1 MANQLNVT
9 SLDTED
15 LKQSLISFVQEK
27 PEFSDIDYEGSAINT
42 IVDLLVYNTSFTS
55 YQANM
60 VANESFLDTAQI
72 RRNVVS
78 HAQKLSYV
86 PKSTTA
92 SRLICDIEV
101 IPVQKTN
108 IPTSIVM
115 DAGTQFIASS
125 DNVSFTFINNA
136 AYVLSYSNVSQSYKA
151 FNVDLYQGQ
160 SITERYTYASESINL
175 SNTNADTETML
186 INVNSTPY
194 TKATSIDEFSNTALV
209 YFLGENQYTQPVIE
223 FGKNILGLEP
233 SDGDIVTITYIATE
247 QDNANGLSNLVP
259 ASTISGYSNIVTT
272 VTTAAYG
279 GSEREDIDSIRFQAP
294 KIYQAQDRALTDT
307 DYIPILKTRFPFI
320 KSAIAWG
327 GETNI
332 PPAYGTV
339 FISILSDSGQIT
351 TSVKQQMVSFLSTK
365 NVGSVTPT
373 IVEPDIFHA
382 NLNITF
388 SYDNRRTNLSFSSL
402 VAAIKNVVTEYN
414 EEISDFGL
422 FLNPSELISRIK
434 MISGITSVDINKL
447 VYKDVNV
454 LNFEN
459 PLYSVNFKNE
469 IHVGSLAIDGFSVAN
484 NSTETKVYDDK
495 LGNVFLSY
503 VDSSSITRVSNI
515 GTIDYKTGEVEFALN
530 IIDGTESL
538 RVFVRPLQDNFY
550 VNQNQIISIDQTDIE
565 LIQITTRGT

>member
-125 DNVSFTFINNA
+125 DNVSFTFINNE

-160 SITERYTYASESINL
+160 RITERYTYASESINL
-175 SNTNADTETML
+175 SNTNADTATML

-247 QDNANGLSNLVP
+247 QDNANGLTNLVP

-272 VTTAAYG
+272 VTTPAYG

>member
-125 DNVSFTFINNA
+125 DNVSFTFINNE

-160 SITERYTYASESINL
+160 RITERYTYASESINL
-175 SNTNADTETML
+175 SNTNADTATML

-307 DYIPILKTRFPFI
+307 DYIPILKTRFSFI

-339 FISILSDSGQIT
+339 FISILGDSGQIT

-373 IVEPDIFHA
+373 IVDPDIFHA

>member
-125 DNVSFTFINNA
+125 DNVSFTFINNE

-160 SITERYTYASESINL
+160 RITERYTYASESINL
-175 SNTNADTETML
+175 SNTNADTATML

-272 VTTAAYG
+272 VTTPAYG

-339 FISILSDSGQIT
+339 FISILGDSGQIT

-382 NLNITF
+382 NLNIIF

>member
-78 HAQKLSYV
+78 HSQKLSYV

-92 SRLICDIEV
+92 SRIICDIEV

-108 IPTSIVM
+108 ISSSIVM

-125 DNVSFTFINNA
+125 ENTSFTFVNKDSF
-136 AYVLSYSNVSQSYKA
+136 VLSYSNVSQSYKA
-151 FNVDLYQGQ
+151 FDVDLYQGQ
-160 SITERYTYASESINL
+160 RITERYTYSGQSINI
-175 SNTNADTETML
+175 SNTNADTSTML

-194 TKATSIDEFSNTALV
+194 TKATSIDQFSNTSLL
-209 YFLGENQYTQPVIE
+209 YFLGENQYTQSVVE

-233 SDGDIVTITYIATE
+233 SDGDIITITYIATE
-247 QDNANGLSNLVP
+247 KDSANGLTNLVP
-259 ASTISGYSNIVTT
+259 ASTISGYSNIITT

-279 GSEREDIDSIRFQAP
+279 GSDRESIESIRFQAP
-294 KIYQAQDRALTDT
+294 KIYQAQDRALTET
-307 DYIPILKTRFPFI
+307 DYIPILKSRFPFI
-320 KSAIAWG
+320 RSAIAWG
-327 GETNI
+327 GEKNI

-339 FISILSDSGQIT
+339 FISILSDRAKISSSI
-351 TSVKQQMVSFLSTK
+351 KQQMVSYLSSK
-365 NVGSVTPT
+365 NVGSITPT
-373 IVEPDIFHA
+373 IVDAVIFNA
-382 NLNITF
+382 NLHIMF
-388 SYDNRRTNLSFSSL
+388 SYDSRSTNLNFSSL
-402 VAAIKNVVTEYN
+402 VVVIKEIVKNYN
-414 EEISDFGL
+414 NEIFDFGL

-434 MISGITSVDINKL
+434 MISGITSVDIEKV
-447 VYKDVNV
+447 VYKDIDV

-459 PLYSVNFKNE
+459 PVYSVNFMNK
-469 IHVGSLAIDGFSVAN
+469 IYAGSLAIDGFSVAN
-484 NSTETKVYDDK
+484 NSTNEKVRDDMQ
-495 LGNVFLSY
+495 GNIVLSY
-503 VDSSSITRVSNI
+503 VDSSSITQTSNI
-515 GTIDYKTGEVEFALN
+515 GTIDYESGKVEFELN
-530 IIDGTESL
+530 IIEGDNL
-538 RVFVRPLQDNFY
+538 RVFVQPLLDNFY
-550 VNQNQIISIDQTDIE
+550 VNQNQVVKIDQSNIE
-565 LIQITTRGT
+565 LIQTNTRGI

>member
-78 HAQKLSYV
+78 HSQKLSYV

-92 SRLICDIEV
+92 SRIICDIEV

-108 IPTSIVM
+108 ISSSIVM

-125 DNVSFTFINNA
+125 ENTSFTFVNKDSF
-136 AYVLSYSNVSQSYKA
+136 VLSYSNVSQSYKA
-151 FNVDLYQGQ
+151 FDVDLYQGQ
-160 SITERYTYASESINL
+160 RITERYTYSGQSINI
-175 SNTNADTETML
+175 SNTNADTSTML

-194 TKATSIDEFSNTALV
+194 TKATSIDQFSNTSLL
-209 YFLGENQYTQPVIE
+209 YFLGENQYTQSVVE

-247 QDNANGLSNLVP
+247 KDSANGLTNLVP
-259 ASTISGYSNIVTT
+259 ASTISGYSNIITT

-279 GSEREDIDSIRFQAP
+279 GSDRESIESIRFQAP
-294 KIYQAQDRALTDT
+294 KIYQAQDRALTET
-307 DYIPILKTRFPFI
+307 DYIPILKSRFPFI
-320 KSAIAWG
+320 RSAIAWG
-327 GETNI
+327 GEKNI
-332 PPAYGTV
+332 PPAYGNV
-339 FISILSDSGQIT
+339 FISILSDRAKISSSI
-351 TSVKQQMVSFLSTK
+351 KQQMVSYLSSK
-365 NVGSVTPT
+365 NVGSITPT
-373 IVEPDIFHA
+373 IVDAVIFNA
-382 NLNITF
+382 NLHIMF
-388 SYDNRRTNLSFSSL
+388 SYDSRSTNLNFSSL
-402 VAAIKNVVTEYN
+402 VVVIKEIVKNYN
-414 EEISDFGL
+414 NEIFDFGL

-434 MISGITSVDINKL
+434 MISGITSVDIEKV
-447 VYKDVNV
+447 VYKDIDV

-459 PLYSVNFKNE
+459 PVYSVNFMNK
-469 IHVGSLAIDGFSVAN
+469 IYAGSLAIDGFSVAN
-484 NSTETKVYDDK
+484 NSTNEKVRDDMQ
-495 LGNVFLSY
+495 GNIVLSY
-503 VDSSSITRVSNI
+503 VDSSSITQTSNI
-515 GTIDYKTGEVEFALN
+515 GTIDYESGKVEFELN
-530 IIDGTESL
+530 IIEGDNL
-538 RVFVRPLQDNFY
+538 RVFVQPLLDNFY
-550 VNQNQIISIDQTDIE
+550 VNQNQVVKIDQSNIE
-565 LIQITTRGT
+565 LIQTNTRGI

>member
-160 SITERYTYASESINL
+160 RITERYTYASESINL
-175 SNTNADTETML
+175 SNTNADTATML

-194 TKATSIDEFSNTALV
+194 TKATSIDEFSNIALV

-339 FISILSDSGQIT
+339 FISILGDSGQIT

-382 NLNITF
+382 NLNIIF

>member
-125 DNVSFTFINNA
+125 DNVSFTFINNE

-160 SITERYTYASESINL
+160 RITERYTYASESINL
-175 SNTNADTETML
+175 SNTNADTATML

-194 TKATSIDEFSNTALV
+194 TKATSIDEFSNIALV

-339 FISILSDSGQIT
+339 FISILGDSGQIT

>member
-78 HAQKLSYV
+78 HSQKLSYV

-92 SRLICDIEV
+92 SRIICDIEV

-108 IPTSIVM
+108 ISSSIVM

-125 DNVSFTFINNA
+125 ENTSFTFVNKDSF
-136 AYVLSYSNVSQSYKA
+136 VLSYSNVSQSYKA
-151 FNVDLYQGQ
+151 FDVDLYQGQ
-160 SITERYTYASESINL
+160 RITERYTYSGQSINI
-175 SNTNADTETML
+175 SNTNADTSTML

-194 TKATSIDEFSNTALV
+194 TKATSIDQFSNTSLL
-209 YFLGENQYTQPVIE
+209 YFLGENQYTQSVVE

-247 QDNANGLSNLVP
+247 KDSANGLTNLVP
-259 ASTISGYSNIVTT
+259 ASTISGYSNIITT

-279 GSEREDIDSIRFQAP
+279 GSDRESIESIRFQAP
-294 KIYQAQDRALTDT
+294 KIYQAQDRALTEN
-307 DYIPILKTRFPFI
+307 DYIPILKSRFPFI
-320 KSAIAWG
+320 RSAIAWG
-327 GETNI
+327 GEKNI
-332 PPAYGTV
+332 PPAYGNV
-339 FISILSDSGQIT
+339 FISILSDRAKISSSI
-351 TSVKQQMVSFLSTK
+351 KQQMVSYLSSK
-365 NVGSVTPT
+365 NVGSITPT
-373 IVEPDIFHA
+373 IVDAVIFNA
-382 NLNITF
+382 NLHIMF
-388 SYDNRRTNLSFSSL
+388 SYDSRSTNLNFSSL
-402 VAAIKNVVTEYN
+402 VVVIKEIVKNYN
-414 EEISDFGL
+414 NEIFDFGL

-434 MISGITSVDINKL
+434 MISGITSVDIEKV
-447 VYKDVNV
+447 VYKDIDV

-459 PLYSVNFKNE
+459 PVYSVNFMNK
-469 IHVGSLAIDGFSVAN
+469 IYAGSLAIDGFSVAN
-484 NSTETKVYDDK
+484 NSTNEKVRDDMQ
-495 LGNVFLSY
+495 GNIVLSY
-503 VDSSSITRVSNI
+503 VDSSSITQTSNI
-515 GTIDYKTGEVEFALN
+515 GTIDYESGKVEFELN
-530 IIDGTESL
+530 IIEGDNL
-538 RVFVRPLQDNFY
+538 RVFVQPLLDNFY
-550 VNQNQIISIDQTDIE
+550 VNQNQVVKIDQSNIE
-565 LIQITTRGT
+565 LIQTNTRGI

>member
-125 DNVSFTFINNA
+125 DNVSFTFINNE

-160 SITERYTYASESINL
+160 RITERYTYASESINL
-175 SNTNADTETML
+175 SNTNADTATML

-247 QDNANGLSNLVP
+247 QDNANGLTNLVP

-307 DYIPILKTRFPFI
+307 DYIPILKTRFSFI

-365 NVGSVTPT
+365 NVGSVTPI
-373 IVEPDIFHA
+373 IVDPDIFHA
-382 NLNITF
+382 NLNIIF

-550 VNQNQIISIDQTDIE
+550 VNQSQIISIDQTDIE

>member
-125 DNVSFTFINNA
+125 DNVSFTFINNE

-160 SITERYTYASESINL
+160 RITERYTYASESINL
-175 SNTNADTETML
+175 SNTNADTATML

-247 QDNANGLSNLVP
+247 KDSANGLSNLVP

-320 KSAIAWG
+320 RSAIAWG

-382 NLNITF
+382 NLNIIF

>member
-108 IPTSIVM
+108 IPSSIVM

-125 DNVSFTFINNA
+125 DNVSFTFINNE

-160 SITERYTYASESINL
+160 RITERYTYASESINL
-175 SNTNADTETML
+175 SNTNADTATML

-247 QDNANGLSNLVP
+247 KDSANGLSNLVP

-320 KSAIAWG
+320 RSAIAWG

-351 TSVKQQMVSFLSTK
+351 TSVKQQMISFLSTK

-388 SYDNRRTNLSFSSL
+388 SYDNRRTNLRFSSL

>member
-125 DNVSFTFINNA
+125 DNVSFTFINNE

-160 SITERYTYASESINL
+160 RITERYTYASESINL
-175 SNTNADTETML
+175 SNTNADTATML

-194 TKATSIDEFSNTALV
+194 TKATSIDEFSNIALV

-272 VTTAAYG
+272 VTTPAYG

-339 FISILSDSGQIT
+339 FISILGDSGQIT

-382 NLNITF
+382 NLNIIF

>member
-160 SITERYTYASESINL
+160 RITERYTYASESINL
-175 SNTNADTETML
+175 SNTNADTATML

-194 TKATSIDEFSNTALV
+194 TKATSIDEFSNIALV

-373 IVEPDIFHA
+373 IVDPDIFHA
-382 NLNITF
+382 NLNIIF

>member
-160 SITERYTYASESINL
+160 RITERYTYASESINL
-175 SNTNADTETML
+175 SNTNADTATML

-194 TKATSIDEFSNTALV
+194 TKATSIDEFSNIALV

-247 QDNANGLSNLVP
+247 QDNANGLTNLVP

-307 DYIPILKTRFPFI
+307 DYIPILKTRFSFI

-351 TSVKQQMVSFLSTK
+351 TSVKQQMISFLSTK

-434 MISGITSVDINKL
+434 MISGITSVDINKI

-550 VNQNQIISIDQTDIE
+550 VNQSQIISIDQTDIE

>member
-160 SITERYTYASESINL
+160 RITERYTYASESINL
-175 SNTNADTETML
+175 SNTNADTATML

-194 TKATSIDEFSNTALV
+194 TKATSIDEFSNIALV

-339 FISILSDSGQIT
+339 FISILGDSGQIT

-373 IVEPDIFHA
+373 IVDPDIFHA

>member
-78 HAQKLSYV
+78 HSQKLSYV

-92 SRLICDIEV
+92 SRIICDIEV

-108 IPTSIVM
+108 ISSSIVM

-125 DNVSFTFINNA
+125 ENTSFTFVNKDSF
-136 AYVLSYSNVSQSYKA
+136 VLSYSNVSQSYKA
-151 FNVDLYQGQ
+151 FDVDLYQGQ
-160 SITERYTYASESINL
+160 RITERYTYSGQSINI
-175 SNTNADTETML
+175 SNTNADTSTML

-194 TKATSIDEFSNTALV
+194 TKATSIDQFSNTSLL
-209 YFLGENQYTQPVIE
+209 YFLGENQYTQSVVE

-247 QDNANGLSNLVP
+247 KDSANGLTNLVP
-259 ASTISGYSNIVTT
+259 ASTISGYSNIITT

-279 GSEREDIDSIRFQAP
+279 GSDRESIESIRFQAP
-294 KIYQAQDRALTDT
+294 KIYQAQDRALTET
-307 DYIPILKTRFPFI
+307 DYIPILKSRFPFI
-320 KSAIAWG
+320 RSAIAWG
-327 GETNI
+327 GEKNI

-339 FISILSDSGQIT
+339 FISILSDRAKISSSI
-351 TSVKQQMVSFLSTK
+351 KQQMVSYLSSK
-365 NVGSVTPT
+365 NVGSITPT
-373 IVEPDIFHA
+373 IVDAVIFNA
-382 NLNITF
+382 NLHIMF
-388 SYDNRRTNLSFSSL
+388 SYDSRSTNLNFSSL
-402 VAAIKNVVTEYN
+402 VVVIKEIVKNYN
-414 EEISDFGL
+414 NEIFDFGL

-434 MISGITSVDINKL
+434 MISGITSVDIEKV
-447 VYKDVNV
+447 VYKDIDV

-459 PLYSVNFKNE
+459 PVYSVNFMNK
-469 IHVGSLAIDGFSVAN
+469 IYAGSLAIDGFSVAN
-484 NSTETKVYDDK
+484 NSTNEKVRDDMQ
-495 LGNVFLSY
+495 GNIVLSY
-503 VDSSSITRVSNI
+503 VDSSSITQTSNI
-515 GTIDYKTGEVEFALN
+515 GTIDYESGKVEFGLN
-530 IIDGTESL
+530 IIEGDNL
-538 RVFVRPLQDNFY
+538 RVFVQPLLDNFY
-550 VNQNQIISIDQTDIE
+550 VNQNQVVKIDQSNIE
-565 LIQITTRGT
+565 LIQTNTRGI

>member
-160 SITERYTYASESINL
+160 RITERYTYASESINL
-175 SNTNADTETML
+175 SNTNADTATML

-194 TKATSIDEFSNTALV
+194 TKATSIDEFSNIALV

-247 QDNANGLSNLVP
+247 QDNANGLTNLVP

-339 FISILSDSGQIT
+339 FISILGDSGQIT

-382 NLNITF
+382 NLNIIF

>member
-125 DNVSFTFINNA
+125 DNVSFTFINNE

-160 SITERYTYASESINL
+160 RITERYTYASESINL
-175 SNTNADTETML
+175 SNTNADTATML

-247 QDNANGLSNLVP
+247 QDNANGLTNLVP

-307 DYIPILKTRFPFI
+307 DYIPILKTRFSFI

-351 TSVKQQMVSFLSTK
+351 TSVKQQMLSFLSTK

-373 IVEPDIFHA
+373 IVDPDIFHA
-382 NLNITF
+382 NLNIIF

>member
-160 SITERYTYASESINL
+160 RITERYTYASESINL
-175 SNTNADTETML
+175 SNTNADTATML

-194 TKATSIDEFSNTALV
+194 KKATSIDEFSNIALV

-247 QDNANGLSNLVP
+247 QDNANGLTNLVP

-307 DYIPILKTRFPFI
+307 DYIPILKTRFSFI

-351 TSVKQQMVSFLSTK
+351 PSVKQQMVSFLSTK

-373 IVEPDIFHA
+373 IVDPDIFHA

>member
-160 SITERYTYASESINL
+160 RITERYTYASESINL
-175 SNTNADTETML
+175 SNTNADTATML

-194 TKATSIDEFSNTALV
+194 TKATSIDEFSNIALV

-247 QDNANGLSNLVP
+247 QDNANGLTNLVP

-307 DYIPILKTRFPFI
+307 DYIPILKTRFSFI

-365 NVGSVTPT
+365 NVGSVTPI
-373 IVEPDIFHA
+373 IVDPDIFHA
-382 NLNITF
+382 NLNIIF

-434 MISGITSVDINKL
+434 MISGITSVDINKI

-550 VNQNQIISIDQTDIE
+550 VNQSQIISIDQTDIE

>member
-160 SITERYTYASESINL
+160 RITERYTYASESINL
-175 SNTNADTETML
+175 SNTNADTATML

-194 TKATSIDEFSNTALV
+194 TKATSIDEFSNIALV

-272 VTTAAYG
+272 VTTPAYG

-339 FISILSDSGQIT
+339 FISILGDSGQIT

-382 NLNITF
+382 NLNIIF

>member
-160 SITERYTYASESINL
+160 RITERYTYASESINL
-175 SNTNADTETML
+175 SNTNADTATML

-194 TKATSIDEFSNTALV
+194 TKATSIDEFSNIALV

-272 VTTAAYG
+272 VTTPAYG

-339 FISILSDSGQIT
+339 FISILGDSGQIT

-373 IVEPDIFHA
+373 IVDPDIFHA
-382 NLNITF
+382 NLNIIF

>member
-160 SITERYTYASESINL
+160 RITERYTYASESINL
-175 SNTNADTETML
+175 SNTNADTATML

-194 TKATSIDEFSNTALV
+194 TKATSIDEFSNIALV

-272 VTTAAYG
+272 VTTPAYG

-339 FISILSDSGQIT
+339 FISILGDSGQIT

-373 IVEPDIFHA
+373 IVDPDIFHA

>member
-78 HAQKLSYV
+78 HSQKLSYV

-92 SRLICDIEV
+92 SRIICDIEV

-108 IPTSIVM
+108 ISSSIVM

-125 DNVSFTFINNA
+125 ENTSFTFVNKDSF
-136 AYVLSYSNVSQSYKA
+136 VLSYSNVSQSYKA
-151 FNVDLYQGQ
+151 FDVDLYQGQ
-160 SITERYTYASESINL
+160 RITERYTYSGQSINI
-175 SNTNADTETML
+175 SNTNADTSTML

-194 TKATSIDEFSNTALV
+194 TKATSIDQFSNTSLL
-209 YFLGENQYTQPVIE
+209 YFLGENQYTQSVVE

-247 QDNANGLSNLVP
+247 KDSANGLTNLVP
-259 ASTISGYSNIVTT
+259 ASTISGYSNIITT

-279 GSEREDIDSIRFQAP
+279 GSDRESIESIRFQAP
-294 KIYQAQDRALTDT
+294 KIYQAQDRALTEN
-307 DYIPILKTRFPFI
+307 DYIPILKSRFPFI
-320 KSAIAWG
+320 RSAIAWG
-327 GETNI
+327 GEKNI
-332 PPAYGTV
+332 PPAYGNV
-339 FISILSDSGQIT
+339 FISILSDRAKISSSI
-351 TSVKQQMVSFLSTK
+351 KQQMVSYLSSK
-365 NVGSVTPT
+365 NVGSITPT
-373 IVEPDIFHA
+373 IVDAVIFNA
-382 NLNITF
+382 NLHIMF
-388 SYDNRRTNLSFSSL
+388 SYDSRSTNLNFSSL
-402 VAAIKNVVTEYN
+402 VVVIKEIVKNYN
-414 EEISDFGL
+414 NEIFDFGL

-434 MISGITSVDINKL
+434 MISGITSVDIEKV
-447 VYKDVNV
+447 VYKDIDV

-459 PLYSVNFKNE
+459 PVYSVNFMNK
-469 IHVGSLAIDGFSVAN
+469 IYAGSLAIDGFSVAN
-484 NSTETKVYDDK
+484 NSTNEKVRDDMQ
-495 LGNVFLSY
+495 GNIVLSY
-503 VDSSSITRVSNI
+503 VDSSSITQTSNI
-515 GTIDYKTGEVEFALN
+515 GTIDYESGKVEFGLN
-530 IIDGTESL
+530 IIEGDNL
-538 RVFVRPLQDNFY
+538 RVFVQPLLDNFY
-550 VNQNQIISIDQTDIE
+550 VNQNQVVKIDQSNIE
-565 LIQITTRGT
+565 LIQTNTRGI

>member
-160 SITERYTYASESINL
+160 RITERYTYASESINL
-175 SNTNADTETML
+175 SNTNADTATML

-194 TKATSIDEFSNTALV
+194 TKATSIDEFSNIALV

-320 KSAIAWG
+320 RSAIAWG

-382 NLNITF
+382 NLNIIF

>member
-125 DNVSFTFINNA
+125 DNVSFTFINNE

-160 SITERYTYASESINL
+160 RITERYTYASESINL
-175 SNTNADTETML
+175 SNTNADTATML

-194 TKATSIDEFSNTALV
+194 TKATSIDEFSNIALV

-339 FISILSDSGQIT
+339 FISILGDSGQIT

-373 IVEPDIFHA
+373 IVDPDIFHA

>member
-125 DNVSFTFINNA
+125 DNVSFTFINNE

-160 SITERYTYASESINL
+160 RITERYTYASESINL
-175 SNTNADTETML
+175 SNTNADTATML

-272 VTTAAYG
+272 VTTPAYG

-339 FISILSDSGQIT
+339 FISILGDSGQIT

-373 IVEPDIFHA
+373 IVDPDIFHA

>member
-78 HAQKLSYV
+78 HSQKLSYV

-92 SRLICDIEV
+92 SRIICDIEV

-108 IPTSIVM
+108 ISSSIVM

-125 DNVSFTFINNA
+125 ENTSFTFVNKDSF
-136 AYVLSYSNVSQSYKA
+136 VLSYSNVSQSYKA
-151 FNVDLYQGQ
+151 FDVDLYQGQ
-160 SITERYTYASESINL
+160 RITERYTYSGQSINI
-175 SNTNADTETML
+175 SNTNADTSTML

-194 TKATSIDEFSNTALV
+194 TKATSIDQFSNTSLL
-209 YFLGENQYTQPVIE
+209 YFLGENQYTQSVVE

-247 QDNANGLSNLVP
+247 KDSANGLTNLVP
-259 ASTISGYSNIVTT
+259 ASTISGYSNIITT

-279 GSEREDIDSIRFQAP
+279 GSDRESIESIRFQAP
-294 KIYQAQDRALTDT
+294 KIYQAQDRALTET
-307 DYIPILKTRFPFI
+307 DYIPILKSRFPFI
-320 KSAIAWG
+320 RSAIAWG
-327 GETNI
+327 GEKNI

-339 FISILSDSGQIT
+339 FISILSDRAKISSSI
-351 TSVKQQMVSFLSTK
+351 KQQMVSYLSSK
-365 NVGSVTPT
+365 NVGSITPT
-373 IVEPDIFHA
+373 IVDAVIFNA
-382 NLNITF
+382 NLHIMF
-388 SYDNRRTNLSFSSL
+388 SYDSRSTNLNFSSL
-402 VAAIKNVVTEYN
+402 VVVIKEIVKNYN
-414 EEISDFGL
+414 NEIFDFGL

-434 MISGITSVDINKL
+434 MISGITSVDIEKV
-447 VYKDVNV
+447 VYKDIDV

-459 PLYSVNFKNE
+459 PVYSVNFMNK
-469 IHVGSLAIDGFSVAN
+469 IYAGSLAIDGFSVAN
-484 NSTETKVYDDK
+484 NSTNEKVRDDMQ
-495 LGNVFLSY
+495 GNIVLSY
-503 VDSSSITRVSNI
+503 VDSSSITQTSNI
-515 GTIDYKTGEVEFALN
+515 GTIDYESGKVEFELN
-530 IIDGTESL
+530 IIEGDNL
-538 RVFVRPLQDNFY
+538 RVFVQPLLDNFY
-550 VNQNQIISIDQTDIE
+550 VNQNQVVKIDQSNIE
-565 LIQITTRGT
+565 LIQTNTRGI

>member
-15 LKQSLISFVQEK
+15 LKQSLIRFVQEK

-42 IVDLLVYNTSFTS
+42 IVDLLVYNTNITS

-60 VANESFLDTAQI
+60 IANESFLDTAQI

-101 IPVQKTN
+101 IPVETTN

-136 AYVLSYSNVSQSYKA
+136 SYVLSYSNISQSYKA
-151 FNVDLYQGQ
+151 FDVDLYQGQ
-160 SITERYTYASESINL
+160 RITERYTYASEPINI
-175 SNTNADTETML
+175 SNTNADTSTML
-186 INVNSTPY
+186 ININSTPY
-194 TKATSIDEFSNTALV
+194 IKATSIDEFSNTSLV

-233 SDGDIVTITYIATE
+233 SDGDIVNITYIATE
-247 QDNANGLSNLVP
+247 QDNANGLTNLVP
-259 ASTISGYSNIVTT
+259 ASTISGYSNIVPT

-279 GSEREDIDSIRFQAP
+279 GSEREDIDTIRFQAP

-307 DYIPILKTRFPFI
+307 DYIPILKTRFSFI

-351 TSVKQQMVSFLSTK
+351 SSVKQQMVSFLSTK

-373 IVEPDIFHA
+373 IVDPVVFKA
-382 NLNITF
+382 NLSIIF
-388 SYDNRRTNLSFSSL
+388 SYDNRRTNLSFSGL
-402 VAAIKNVVTEYN
+402 VSAISDVVAQYN

-434 MISGITSVDINKL
+434 MVSGVTSVDITKL
-447 VYKDVNV
+447 VYKDVDV

-459 PLYSVNFKNE
+459 PLYSVEFKNE
-469 IHVGSLAIDGFSVAN
+469 IEAGSLTIDGFSVAN
-484 NSTETKVYDDK
+484 NSTETKVYDDL

-515 GTIDYKTGEVEFALN
+515 GTIDYETGEVKFALN
-530 IIDGTESL
+530 IIDGSLTL

-550 VNQNQIISIDQTDIE
+550 VNQSQIISIDQTDIE
-565 LIQITTRGT
+565 LIQIATRRI

>member
-160 SITERYTYASESINL
+160 RITERYTYASESINL
-175 SNTNADTETML
+175 SNTNADTATML

-247 QDNANGLSNLVP
+247 QDNANGLTNLVP

-307 DYIPILKTRFPFI
+307 DYIPILKTRFSFI

-365 NVGSVTPT
+365 NVGSVTPI
-373 IVEPDIFHA
+373 IVDPDIFHA
-382 NLNITF
+382 NLNIIF

-434 MISGITSVDINKL
+434 MISGITSVDINKI

-550 VNQNQIISIDQTDIE
+550 VNQSQIISIDQTDIE

>member
-78 HAQKLSYV
+78 HSQKLSYV

-92 SRLICDIEV
+92 SRIICDIEV

-108 IPTSIVM
+108 ISSSIVM

-125 DNVSFTFINNA
+125 ENTSFTFVNKDSF
-136 AYVLSYSNVSQSYKA
+136 VLSYSNVSQSYKA
-151 FNVDLYQGQ
+151 FDVDLYQGQ
-160 SITERYTYASESINL
+160 RITERYTYSGQSINI
-175 SNTNADTETML
+175 SNTNADTSTML

-194 TKATSIDEFSNTALV
+194 TKATSIDQFSNTSLL
-209 YFLGENQYTQPVIE
+209 YFLGENQYTQSVVE

-247 QDNANGLSNLVP
+247 KDSANGLTNLVP
-259 ASTISGYSNIVTT
+259 ASTISGYSNIITT

-279 GSEREDIDSIRFQAP
+279 GSDRESIESIRFQAP
-294 KIYQAQDRALTDT
+294 KIYQAQDRALTET
-307 DYIPILKTRFPFI
+307 DYIPILKSRFPFI
-320 KSAIAWG
+320 RSAIAWG
-327 GETNI
+327 GEKNI
-332 PPAYGTV
+332 PPAYGNV
-339 FISILSDSGQIT
+339 FISILSDRAKISSSI
-351 TSVKQQMVSFLSTK
+351 KQQMVSYLSSK
-365 NVGSVTPT
+365 NVGSITPT
-373 IVEPDIFHA
+373 IVDAVIFNA
-382 NLNITF
+382 NLHIMF
-388 SYDNRRTNLSFSSL
+388 SYDSRSTNLNFSSL
-402 VAAIKNVVTEYN
+402 VVVIKEIVKNYN
-414 EEISDFGL
+414 NEIFDFGL

-434 MISGITSVDINKL
+434 MISGITSVDIEKV
-447 VYKDVNV
+447 VYKDIDV

-459 PLYSVNFKNE
+459 PVYSVNFMNK
-469 IHVGSLAIDGFSVAN
+469 IYAGSLAIDGFSVAN
-484 NSTETKVYDDK
+484 NSTNEKVRDDMQ
-495 LGNVFLSY
+495 GNIVLSY
-503 VDSSSITRVSNI
+503 VDSSSITQTSNI
-515 GTIDYKTGEVEFALN
+515 GTIDYESGKVEFGLN
-530 IIDGTESL
+530 IIEGDNL
-538 RVFVRPLQDNFY
+538 RVFVQPLLDNFY
-550 VNQNQIISIDQTDIE
+550 VNQNQVVKIDQSNIE
-565 LIQITTRGT
+565 LIQTNTRGI

>member
-125 DNVSFTFINNA
+125 DNVSFTFINNE

-160 SITERYTYASESINL
+160 RITERYTYASESINL
-175 SNTNADTETML
+175 SNTNADTATML

-194 TKATSIDEFSNTALV
+194 TKATSIDEFSNIALV

-247 QDNANGLSNLVP
+247 QDNANGLTNLVP

-307 DYIPILKTRFPFI
+307 DYIPILKTRFSFI

-365 NVGSVTPT
+365 NVGSVTPI
-373 IVEPDIFHA
+373 IVDPDIFHA
-382 NLNITF
+382 NLNIIF

-402 VAAIKNVVTEYN
+402 VAAIKNTVTEYN

-550 VNQNQIISIDQTDIE
+550 VNQSQIISIDQTDIE

>member
-160 SITERYTYASESINL
+160 RITERYTYASESINL
-175 SNTNADTETML
+175 SNTNADTATML

-209 YFLGENQYTQPVIE
+209 YFLGENQYTQPVID

-247 QDNANGLSNLVP
+247 KDSANGLSNLVP

-307 DYIPILKTRFPFI
+307 DYIPILKTRFSFI

-365 NVGSVTPT
+365 NVGSVTPI
-373 IVEPDIFHA
+373 IVDPDIFHA
-382 NLNITF
+382 NLNIIF

-434 MISGITSVDINKL
+434 MISGITSVDINKI

-550 VNQNQIISIDQTDIE
+550 VNQSQIISIDQTDIE

>member
-78 HAQKLSYV
+78 HSQKLSYV

-108 IPTSIVM
+108 ISSSIVM

-125 DNVSFTFINNA
+125 ENTSFTFVNKDSF
-136 AYVLSYSNVSQSYKA
+136 VLSYSNVSQSYKA
-151 FNVDLYQGQ
+151 FDVDLYQGQ
-160 SITERYTYASESINL
+160 RITERYTYSGQSINI
-175 SNTNADTETML
+175 SNTNADTSTML

-194 TKATSIDEFSNTALV
+194 TKATSIDQFSNTSLL
-209 YFLGENQYTQPVIE
+209 YFLGENQYTQSVVE

-247 QDNANGLSNLVP
+247 KDSANGLTNLVP
-259 ASTISGYSNIVTT
+259 ASTISGYSNIITT

-279 GSEREDIDSIRFQAP
+279 GSDRESIESIRFQAP
-294 KIYQAQDRALTDT
+294 KIYQAQDRALTET
-307 DYIPILKTRFPFI
+307 DYIPILKSRFPFI
-320 KSAIAWG
+320 RSAIAWG
-327 GETNI
+327 GEKNI

-339 FISILSDSGQIT
+339 FISILSDRAKISSSI
-351 TSVKQQMVSFLSTK
+351 KQQMVSYLSSK
-365 NVGSVTPT
+365 NVGSITPT
-373 IVEPDIFHA
+373 IVDAVIFNA
-382 NLNITF
+382 NLHIMF
-388 SYDNRRTNLSFSSL
+388 SYDSRSTNLNFSSL
-402 VAAIKNVVTEYN
+402 VVVIKEIVKNYN
-414 EEISDFGL
+414 NEIFDFGL

-434 MISGITSVDINKL
+434 MISGITSVDIEKV
-447 VYKDVNV
+447 VYKDIDV

-459 PLYSVNFKNE
+459 PVYSVNFMNK
-469 IHVGSLAIDGFSVAN
+469 IYAGSLAIDGFSVAN
-484 NSTETKVYDDK
+484 NSTNEKVRDDMQ
-495 LGNVFLSY
+495 GNIVLSY
-503 VDSSSITRVSNI
+503 VDSSSITQTSNI
-515 GTIDYKTGEVEFALN
+515 GTIDYESGKVEFGLN
-530 IIDGTESL
+530 IIEGDNL
-538 RVFVRPLQDNFY
+538 RVFVQPLLDNFY
-550 VNQNQIISIDQTDIE
+550 VNQNQVVKIDQSNIE
-565 LIQITTRGT
+565 LIQTNTRGI

>member
-125 DNVSFTFINNA
+125 DNVSFTFINNE

-160 SITERYTYASESINL
+160 RITERYTYASESINL
-175 SNTNADTETML
+175 SNTNADTATML

-194 TKATSIDEFSNTALV
+194 TKATSIDEFSNIALV

-247 QDNANGLSNLVP
+247 QDNANGLTNLVP

-307 DYIPILKTRFPFI
+307 DYIPILKTRFSFI

-365 NVGSVTPT
+365 NVGSVTPI
-373 IVEPDIFHA
+373 IVDPDIFHA
-382 NLNITF
+382 NLNIIF

-434 MISGITSVDINKL
+434 MISGITSVDINKI

-550 VNQNQIISIDQTDIE
+550 VNQSQIISIDQTDIE

>member
-78 HAQKLSYV
+78 HSQKLSYV

-92 SRLICDIEV
+92 SRIICDIEV

-108 IPTSIVM
+108 ISSSIVM

-125 DNVSFTFINNA
+125 ENTSFTFVNKDSF
-136 AYVLSYSNVSQSYKA
+136 VLSYSNVSQSYKA
-151 FNVDLYQGQ
+151 FDVDLYQGQ
-160 SITERYTYASESINL
+160 RITERYTYSGQSINI
-175 SNTNADTETML
+175 SNTNADTSTML

-194 TKATSIDEFSNTALV
+194 TKATSIDQFSNTSLL
-209 YFLGENQYTQPVIE
+209 YFLGENQYTQSVVE

-247 QDNANGLSNLVP
+247 KDSANGLTNLVP
-259 ASTISGYSNIVTT
+259 ASTISGYSNIITT

-279 GSEREDIDSIRFQAP
+279 GSDRESIESIRFQAP
-294 KIYQAQDRALTDT
+294 KIYQAQDRALTEN
-307 DYIPILKTRFPFI
+307 DYIPILKSRFPFI
-320 KSAIAWG
+320 RSAIAWG
-327 GETNI
+327 GEKNI

-339 FISILSDSGQIT
+339 FISILSDRAKISSSI
-351 TSVKQQMVSFLSTK
+351 KQQMVSYLSSK
-365 NVGSVTPT
+365 NVGSITPT
-373 IVEPDIFHA
+373 IVDAVIFNA
-382 NLNITF
+382 NLHIMF
-388 SYDNRRTNLSFSSL
+388 SYDSRSTNLNFSSL
-402 VAAIKNVVTEYN
+402 VVVIKEIVKNYN
-414 EEISDFGL
+414 NEIFDFGL

-434 MISGITSVDINKL
+434 MISGITSVDIEKV
-447 VYKDVNV
+447 VYKDIDV

-459 PLYSVNFKNE
+459 PVYSVNFMNK
-469 IHVGSLAIDGFSVAN
+469 IYAGSLAIDGFSVAN
-484 NSTETKVYDDK
+484 NSTNEKVRDDMQ
-495 LGNVFLSY
+495 GNIVLSY
-503 VDSSSITRVSNI
+503 VDSSSITQTSNI
-515 GTIDYKTGEVEFALN
+515 GTIDYESGKVEFGLN
-530 IIDGTESL
+530 IIEGDNL
-538 RVFVRPLQDNFY
+538 RVFVQPLLDNFY
-550 VNQNQIISIDQTDIE
+550 VNQNQVVKIDQSNIE
-565 LIQITTRGT
+565 LIQTNTRGI

>member
-15 LKQSLISFVQEK
+15 LKQSLIRFVQEK

-160 SITERYTYASESINL
+160 RITERYTYASESINL
-175 SNTNADTETML
+175 SNTNADTATML

-194 TKATSIDEFSNTALV
+194 TKATSIDEFSNIALV

-307 DYIPILKTRFPFI
+307 DYIPILKTRFSFI

-373 IVEPDIFHA
+373 IVDPDIFHA
-382 NLNITF
+382 NLNIIF

-459 PLYSVNFKNE
+459 PLYSVKFKNE

-550 VNQNQIISIDQTDIE
+550 VNQSQIISIDQTDID